1 MIKKQIWLTSLV
13 TMTMVL
19 QLMAPVLA
27 AQTAVGNEPNGADFK
42 AQLPAVINS
51 SSDGSMGDDFKTT
64 GWQNVK
70 LPISRDYRMP
80 WPTSR
85 GSVKYFV

>member
-27 AQTAVGNEPNGADFK
+27 AQTVVGNEPNGADFK
-42 AQLPAVINS
+42 AQRSLILQVMAA
-51 SSDGSMGDDFKTT
+51 
-64 GWQNVK
+64 
-70 LPISRDYRMP
+70 
-80 WPTSR
+80 
-85 GSVKYFV
+85 

>member
-27 AQTAVGNEPNGADFK
+27 AQTAVGNEPNGADLK

-51 SSDGSMGDDFKTT
+51 SSDGSMGEDFKNNWLAKCQTAY
-64 GWQNVK
+64 Q
-70 LPISRDYRMP
+70 
-80 WPTSR
+80 
-85 GSVKYFV
+85 

>member
-27 AQTAVGNEPNGADFK
+27 AQTV
-42 AQLPAVINS
+42 
-51 SSDGSMGDDFKTT
+51 
-64 GWQNVK
+64 
-70 LPISRDYRMP
+70 SRQ
-80 WPTSR
+80 
-85 GSVKYFV
+85 